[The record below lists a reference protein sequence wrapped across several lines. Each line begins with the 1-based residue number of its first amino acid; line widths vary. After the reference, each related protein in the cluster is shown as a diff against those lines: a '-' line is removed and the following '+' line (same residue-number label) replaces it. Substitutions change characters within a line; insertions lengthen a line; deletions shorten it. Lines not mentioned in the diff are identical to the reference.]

1 MAPKPATVRVG
12 SRTVGFYEFGE
23 SSGRPVL
30 ALHGTPACGAGFSF
44 ANDAARRL
52 GLRVIAPDRPG
63 VGLSSPE
70 AGWGI
75 SSYPAIV
82 CDFADAL
89 AIDRFSVWGYSG
101 GGPYAVACAALLSDR
116 LDKAAVCAGAGQVG
130 VWAELADFEKTDRQM
145 LEMSRRRP
153 RMARALLSVA
163 GRVARVAPSAVVKNF
178 EKELSASDRAVVAS
192 YASPAEAI
200 ALFTQAFIHG
210 SRGVVDDYR
219 ALGGLWNVDLTAIT
233 VPTRIFQGSED
244 TMVPPRHSK
253 ELADRLATAELI
265 EWPGEGHLATVS
277 HVDEVLGWLAES

>member
-1 MAPKPATVRVG
+1 M
-12 SRTVGFYEFGE
+12 
-23 SSGRPVL
+23 
-30 ALHGTPACGAGFSF
+30 
-44 ANDAARRL
+44 
-52 GLRVIAPDRPG
+52 IAPDRPG

-70 AGWGI
+70 EGWTI

-82 CDFADAL
+82 RDLADAL

-116 LDKAAVCAGAGQVG
+116 VDKVAVCAGAGQIG

-145 LEMSRRRP
+145 LDMARRRP
-153 RMARALLSVA
+153 RVARALLSVA
-163 GRVARVAPSAVVKNF
+163 ARVARVAPSAVVKNF
-178 EKELSASDRAVVAS
+178 EKELSATDRAVVAS

-200 ALFTQAFIHG
+200 ALFTQAFMRG
-210 SRGVVDDYR
+210 ARGVVDDYR
-219 ALGGLWNVDLTAIT
+219 ALGGYWDVDLSAIT
-233 VPTRIFQGSED
+233 VPTRIFQGGED

-277 HVDEVLGWLAES
+277 HVDEILGWLAE

>member
-1 MAPKPATVRVG
+1 MALKPETLRAG
-12 SRTVGFYEFGE
+12 SRVVGLYEFGE

-30 ALHGTPACGAGFSF
+30 ALHGTPSCGVGFSF
-44 ANDAARRL
+44 ADAAAHRL

-70 AGWGI
+70 EGWTI

-82 CDFADAL
+82 RDLADAL

-116 LDKAAVCAGAGQVG
+116 VDKVAVCAGAGQIG

-145 LEMSRRRP
+145 LDMARRRP
-153 RMARALLSVA
+153 RVARALLSVA
-163 GRVARVAPSAVVKNF
+163 ARVARVAPSAVVKSF

-192 YASPAEAI
+192 YPSPAEAI
-200 ALFTQAFIHG
+200 ALFTQAFMRG

-219 ALGGLWNVDLTAIT
+219 ALSGSWDVDLSAIT
-233 VPTRIFQGSED
+233 VPTRIFQGGED
-244 TMVPPRHSK
+244 TMVPARHSK

-277 HVDEVLGWLAES
+277 HVDEILAWLAE

>member
-1 MAPKPATVRVG
+1 MG
-12 SRTVGFYEFGE
+12 SRVVGFYEFGAA
-23 SSGRPVL
+23 SGRPVL

-44 ANDAARRL
+44 ADDAARGL

-70 AGWGI
+70 VGWGI
-75 SSYPAIV
+75 STYPAMI
-82 CDFADAL
+82 DDLADAL
-89 AIDRFSVWGYSG
+89 GIDRFSVWGYSG
-101 GGPYAVACAALLSDR
+101 GGPYAVACAALLADR

-130 VWAELADFEKTDRQM
+130 VWAELAEFEKTDRQM

-153 RMARALLSVA
+153 RLARILLSVA
-163 GRVARVAPSAVVKNF
+163 GRVARVAPSTVVKSF

-200 ALFTQAFIHG
+200 ALFTQALLHG

-219 ALGGLWNVDLTAIT
+219 VLGGPWNVDLTAIT
-233 VPTRIFQGSED
+233 VPTRIFQGTDD
-244 TMVPPRHSK
+244 TMVPLRHSK
-253 ELADRLATAELI
+253 ALADRVATAELI

-277 HVDEVLGWLAES
+277 HVDEVLGWLAE